1 MTEAIKI
8 LNHQDKAGS
17 NCALMFNAQ
26 VCDQLFVFYSAIES
40 EGRLTL
46 FSSQTMIDLMTF

>member
-26 VCDQLFVFYSAIES
+26 VCDRLFCFLQRNRVW
-40 EGRLTL
+40 GRLTL
-46 FSSQTMIDLMTF
+46 FSSQTMIVLMTF

>member
-26 VCDQLFVFYSAIES
+26 VCDRLFCFLQRKRNRV
-40 EGRLTL
+40 
-46 FSSQTMIDLMTF
+46 